1 MPSLGADMDAG
12 TVTHWLVKP
21 GDAVQRG
28 DIVAVVQTDKSD
40 IEVEIFENGTI
51 DELVVPEGER
61 VPVGAVLARV
71 RSVTSAGG
79 RPLAPEPPAA
89 APVAVAVAAP
99 TGASSATHGPV
110 VESPLVR
117 HLAESLGVDLAI
129 VTGSGL
135 GGSVTRADVERAAK
149 APRKET
155 ARSGTGERRAPSSP
169 YARRLAEELGVDLDV
184 VTGTGPGGSVV
195 ERDVR
200 RATPVT
206 APAPRPT
213 SEDRQRAMQRTIGA
227 LMARSKREVPHYYLG
242 TTIDLSAAAAWLE
255 EANLERP
262 VAQRLVMATLLFK
275 ATARAVARVPEMN
288 GFYVDG
294 QFTPSASVHLGI
306 AISQRSGGLIAPAI
320 HDAERLSLDELM
332 SRVKDLVMRARTGV
346 LRSSEM
352 SDPTITVTSLG
363 DLGVDSV
370 LGVIYPPQVAMVGFG
385 RVREQPWAQA
395 GQLDVRPCVV
405 ATLSGDHRVSDGMRG
420 SHFLTEIDHL
430 LQEPEKL

>member
-1 MPSLGADMDAG
+1 MPSLGADMDTG
-12 TVTHWLVKP
+12 TVTHWLVQP
-21 GDAVQRG
+21 GDEVHHG

-40 IEVEIFENGTI
+40 IEVEIFENGII
-51 DELVVPEGER
+51 DELIVPEGDR
-61 VPVGAVLARV
+61 LPVGAVLARV
-71 RSVTSAGG
+71 RTTDAAGKH
-79 RPLAPEPPAA
+79 PHATPPRHAT
-89 APVAVAVAAP
+89 PDAVAAP
-99 TGASSATHGPV
+99 TVSSPATHGPA

-117 HLAESLGVDLAI
+117 HLAERLGVDVAT
-129 VTGSGL
+129 VSGSGL
-135 GGSVTRADVERAAK
+135 GGTVTRADVEHAA
-149 APRKET
+149 APPRRST
-155 ARSGTGERRAPSSP
+155 APGTGAGRRTPSSP
-169 YARRLAEELGVDLDV
+169 YARHLADALGVDLAT

-200 RATPVT
+200 RATPAAAAT
-206 APAPRPT
+206 PRPS
-213 SEDRQRAMQRTIGA
+213 SEDRQHAMQRTIGA
-227 LMARSKREVPHYYLG
+227 LMARSKREVPHYYLD
-242 TTIDLSAAAAWLE
+242 TTIDVSAAAAWLE
-255 EANLERP
+255 RTNLERP
-262 VAQRLVMATLLFK
+262 VAERLVMATLLFT

-320 HDAERLSLDELM
+320 HDAERLSLDEM
-332 SRVKDLVMRARTGV
+332 MGRVKDLVLRARTGV

-385 RVREQPWAQA
+385 RVRDRPWAVA
-395 GQLDVRPCVV
+395 GRLEVRPCVV

-430 LQEPEKL
+430 LQEPEQL

>member
-21 GDAVQRG
+21 GDEVHRG

-51 DELVVPEGER
+51 DELIVPEGER

-71 RSVTSAGG
+71 RGVTSAGA
-79 RPLAPEPPAA
+79 RPREPEPRPAA
-89 APVAVAVAAP
+89 AVAVAPP
-99 TGASSATHGPV
+99 TSPPTPIHHAL

-117 HLAESLGVDLAI
+117 HLAEHLGVDIAT
-129 VTGSGL
+129 VSGSGL
-135 GGSVTRADVERAAK
+135 GGVVTRADVEHAAK
-149 APRKET
+149 AGADRAVPPSGA
-155 ARSGTGERRAPSSP
+155 ARRPPSSP
-169 YARRLAEELGVDLDV
+169 YARRLAHELGVDLDAV
-184 VTGTGPGGSVV
+184 SGTGPGGSVV
-195 ERDVR
+195 EQDVR
-200 RATPVT
+200 RAI
-206 APAPRPT
+206 PAAVPTQRPT
-213 SEDRQRAMQRTIGA
+213 SEDRQHAMQRTIGA
-227 LMARSKREVPHYYLG
+227 LMARSKREVPHYYLD

-255 EANLERP
+255 RTNLERP
-262 VAQRLVMATLLFK
+262 VAQRLVMAALLFK

-294 QFTPSASVHLGI
+294 TFTPSESVHLGI
-306 AISQRSGGLIAPAI
+306 AISQRAGGLIAPAI
-320 HDAERLSLDELM
+320 HDAEQQSLDEM
-332 SRVKDLVMRARTGV
+332 MNRVKDLVMRARTGV

-385 RVREQPWAQA
+385 RVRERPWAQA

>member
-21 GDAVQRG
+21 GDEVHHG

-51 DELVVPEGER
+51 DELIVPEGER

-71 RSVTSAGG
+71 RAVASAGVAPPTD
-79 RPLAPEPPAA
+79 RPTPTRHAP
-89 APVAVAVAAP
+89 
-99 TGASSATHGPV
+99 

-117 HLAESLGVDLAI
+117 HLAEHLGVDLAT
-129 VTGSGL
+129 VAGSGV
-135 GGSVTRADVERAAK
+135 GGLVTRADVEHAATVSPSRAA
-149 APRKET
+149 P
-155 ARSGTGERRAPSSP
+155 RSGAARRPPSSP
-169 YARRLAEELGVDLDV
+169 YARRLARELGVDIDGV
-184 VTGTGPGGSVV
+184 SGTGPGGSVV
-195 ERDVR
+195 EQDVR
-200 RATPVT
+200 RATPT
-206 APAPRPT
+206 AASTPRPT
-213 SEDRQRAMQRTIGA
+213 SDDRQHAMQRTIGA
-227 LMARSKREVPHYYLG
+227 LMARSKREVPHYYLD

-255 EANLERP
+255 RTNLERP
-262 VAQRLVMATLLFK
+262 VAQRLVMAALLFK

-294 QFTPSASVHLGI
+294 TFTPSTSVHLGI
-306 AISQRSGGLIAPAI
+306 AISQRGGGLIAPAI
-320 HDAERLSLDELM
+320 HDAEQQSLDELM
-332 SRVKDLVMRARTGV
+332 NRVKDLVMRARTGV

-385 RVREQPWAQA
+385 RVRERPWAQA

-405 ATLSGDHRVSDGMRG
+405 ATLSGDHRASDGMRG

-430 LQEPEKL
+430 LQKPEKL